1 MLNKR
6 IEHFEELCEHKKIL
20 IDSCRILS
28 VYFLKENKEDFA
40 LNLMKRA
47 FVHDISKLSK
57 FEFHAAD
64 AFDSFSKHTNTRN
77 HDFSDDEKIFLN
89 EHWKNNKHHPEH
101 WDDVNN
107 MTDVDIA
114 EMVCDWHARAI
125 EFEDDLIT
133 YIEHRQNTR
142 FSFPDNIYSKI
153 IYYAN
158 ILISEID
165 KNKKY

>member
-1 MLNKR
+1 MIDKR

-20 IDSCRILS
+20 IDSCKILS

-77 HDFSDDEKIFLN
+77 HNFSNDEKIFLH

-114 EMVCDWHARAI
+114 EMVCDWHARSV
-125 EFEDDLIT
+125 EFEDNLIE
-133 YIEHRQNTR
+133 YIEHRQKTR
-142 FSFPDNIYSKI
+142 FAFPDSLYSKI

-158 ILISEID
+158 ILTSEIE
-165 KNKKY
+165 KNNN